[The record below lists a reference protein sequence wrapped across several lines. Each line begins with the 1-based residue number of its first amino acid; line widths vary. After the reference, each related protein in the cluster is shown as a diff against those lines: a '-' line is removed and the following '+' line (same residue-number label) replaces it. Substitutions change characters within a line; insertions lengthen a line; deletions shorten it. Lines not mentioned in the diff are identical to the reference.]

1 MYDDGSTLRSWLIGL
16 TVLVIVVFYGFQQRQ
31 TIKDVRELAY
41 SVGYEAG
48 FDAGYDEG
56 HERGLEDANLYAF
69 DDGYEEGYKVG
80 YYDAR
85 TGRDPQY
92 K

>member
-1 MYDDGSTLRSWLIGL
+1 MHDNPELRPWLI
-16 TVLVIVVFYGFQQRQ
+16 VLAMLVLMVVYGFLQRQ
-31 TIKDVRELAY
+31 TVNDVRELAY